1 MEKDE
6 EFELIVHE
14 GNRPLWQ
21 TIIAGFIFTFM
32 FYIIYQAVLMFYYQG
47 YNDDTVRAFP
57 SFFYLIVC
65 CIVAGTSFSLVK
77 SVFIDVDKDK
87 LVTRF
92 RIGLF
97 SYDRISPVP
106 SLEYVSVFKDGRG
119 GYDVNLWYIGNKHY
133 VMCDFYESEPA
144 FVFARYVA
152 TKLNLDLL
160 DATVK
165 GDSKWIAVIL
175 PDDTTN

>member
-14 GNRPLWQ
+14 GSRSWWQ
-21 TIIAGFIFTFM
+21 TIIAGLIFTFM
-32 FYIIYQAVLMFYYQG
+32 FYLIYHAVIMFYHQG
-47 YNDDTVRAFP
+47 YNDATVKTFP
-57 SFFYLIVC
+57 YFFYLIVC

-77 SVFIDVDKDK
+77 SVLIDVDKDK
-87 LVTRF
+87 LITRF
-92 RIGLF
+92 SIGIF

-133 VMCDFYESEPA
+133 VMCDFFDSESA
-144 FVFARYVA
+144 FIFAHYVA
-152 TKLNLDLL
+152 NKLKLDLL

-165 GDSKWIAVIL
+165 GDSKWFEVKKIDN
-175 PDDTTN
+175 PY